1 MDDEGSIFNDEWGIK
16 YFFVQSKTGEKAICV
31 ICTETIAVRKEY
43 NIRRH
48 YDTKHAE
55 IFSQFKEKERL
66 NNLNHYLKLYNP
78 NRNFL

>member
-1 MDDEGSIFNDEWGIK
+1 MDSKKKSYEKKRKVDDEGRIFNDEWGIK

-31 ICTETIAVRKEY
+31 ICTETIAVWKEY

-55 IFSQFKEKERL
+55 IFSQFKDLRAAK
-66 NNLNHYLKLYNP
+66 
-78 NRNFL
+78 